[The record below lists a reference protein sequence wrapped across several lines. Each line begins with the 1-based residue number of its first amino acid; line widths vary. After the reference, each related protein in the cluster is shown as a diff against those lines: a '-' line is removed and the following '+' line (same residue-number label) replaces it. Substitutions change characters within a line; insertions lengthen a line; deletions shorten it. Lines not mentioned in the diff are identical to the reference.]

1 MRYILYRKGV
11 SDLRHLRHPLAAADE
26 SGTLTGVSIESA
38 YAFRQPISSHTAA
51 KVQTDPHQPRANG
64 PP

>member
-1 MRYILYRKGV
+1 MQEMSSCSSKEIRGKRIMGYIRYRKGV

-38 YAFRQPISSHTAA
+38 YAFR
-51 KVQTDPHQPRANG
+51 
-64 PP
+64 